1 MKMKMK
7 MTVSLANI
15 SSVKLVG
22 FFLIIR
28 LFVDFNVFLCS
39 SFTHQIIID
48 INVKSNGSG
57 RAALLL
63 AAGIVPTTPA
73 PVVVPAPALQLSP
86 SLNAVSV
93 RPSIPTTL
101 PLTLPSEVSPLQP
114 ISATT
119 TIVNTVSTS
128 QSVTSTPTTS
138 TIFAPVSGIKILTP
152 DKPSKAPT
160 VEEVN
165 KKESSHSD
173 NRERSSST
181 PATVEEKGSKT
192 SLLLSLLST
201 PQKISPASDSPRV
214 LTPISAVGAIDSNP
228 VIPSQ
233 TTITPL
239 KGSNMTSLFLS
250 LFTASQ
256 PAAATMI
263 ASPCLTE
270 TKLQDEGKTDVVTS
284 VVQPLGD
291 VRENNAVPK
300 IEPDSAATAIT
311 TAVTATTTTAT
322 TSAAST
328 TVEGPAVSTVSKNI
342 LVPSSLLMKKK

>member
-1 MKMKMK
+1 M
-7 MTVSLANI
+7 
-15 SSVKLVG
+15 
-22 FFLIIR
+22 
-28 LFVDFNVFLCS
+28 
-39 SFTHQIIID
+39 
-48 INVKSNGSG
+48 KSNGSG

-63 AAGIVPTTPA
+63 AAGIVPTTPVPVPV
-73 PVVVPAPALQLSP
+73 PVVVPAPAPALQLSP

-152 DKPSKAPT
+152 DKPFKAPT

-181 PATVEEKGSKT
+181 PANVEEKGSKT

-214 LTPISAVGAIDSNP
+214 PTPISAVGVIDSNP

-256 PAAATMI
+256 PAAATMV

-291 VRENNAVPK
+291 VRENNAVPT

-311 TAVTATTTTAT
+311 TAVTTTTTTTA
-322 TSAAST
+322 T

>member
-1 MKMKMK
+1 M
-7 MTVSLANI
+7 
-15 SSVKLVG
+15 
-22 FFLIIR
+22 
-28 LFVDFNVFLCS
+28 
-39 SFTHQIIID
+39 
-48 INVKSNGSG
+48 KSNGSG

-63 AAGIVPTTPA
+63 AAGIVPTVPA
-73 PVVVPAPALQLSP
+73 PVVPVVIPAPAPALQLSP

-138 TIFAPVSGIKILTP
+138 TIFAPASGIKILTP

-311 TAVTATTTTAT
+311 TAVTTTTTA
-322 TSAAST
+322 AAAPAAAT

>member
-1 MKMKMK
+1 M
-7 MTVSLANI
+7 
-15 SSVKLVG
+15 
-22 FFLIIR
+22 
-28 LFVDFNVFLCS
+28 
-39 SFTHQIIID
+39 
-48 INVKSNGSG
+48 KSNGSG

-152 DKPSKAPT
+152 DKPFKAPT

-181 PATVEEKGSKT
+181 PANVEEKGSKT

-214 LTPISAVGAIDSNP
+214 PISAVGAIDSNP

-322 TSAAST
+322 TTTAAAAT
-328 TVEGPAVSTVSKNI
+328 TEEGPAVSTVSKNI